1 MIPRV
6 AGAGQLEEHF
16 GEQGNGGGNQAMC
29 RRGERRAAGRWL
41 LPVLVGWML
50 GATAGAEVYRWTD
63 EHGRIH
69 FGDKP
74 PRSAG
79 AEQVEIRINTYE
91 SPQIVYQPDEPE
103 KPKAAGRKRVVMY
116 SATWCGV
123 CKRAAA
129 YFRNKGIPF
138 TEYDVENSA
147 KGRADFKRL
156 GGRAVPVILVGK
168 ARMNGFSAANFEQL
182 YAR

>member
-1 MIPRV
+1 MSHWTR
-6 AGAGQLEEHF
+6 
-16 GEQGNGGGNQAMC
+16 QGIASIGCA
-29 RRGERRAAGRWL
+29 WL
-41 LPVLVGWML
+41 LACIWAAPSTVH
-50 GATAGAEVYRWTD
+50 AEVYRWTD
-63 EHGRIH
+63 EHGRTH

-74 PRSAG
+74 PRDADI
-79 AEQVEIRINTYE
+79 EQVEIRINTYE
-91 SPQIVYQPDEPE
+91 SPQIVYQPDERPA
-103 KPKAAGRKRVVMY
+103 PKAAGRKAVVMY

-129 YFRNKGIPF
+129 YFRDKGVPF
-138 TEYDVENSA
+138 TEYDVEHSA

-156 GGRAVPVILVGK
+156 GGRAVPIILVGK